1 MLSSRKEVLEQF
13 AGLLLDS
20 QSDLH
25 AAVQELGN
33 WVKHII
39 SFFSGR
45 GGIKAP
51 FTKSSS
57 FKPLE
62 VMAGVPNL
70 MPPGLSP
77 LVSP

>member
-33 WVKHII
+33 FV
-39 SFFSGR
+39 
-45 GGIKAP
+45 
-51 FTKSSS
+51 
-57 FKPLE
+57 
-62 VMAGVPNL
+62 
-70 MPPGLSP
+70 
-77 LVSP
+77 